1 MADND
6 LRDCWDLVSAPLP
19 PEDPALD
26 EQRARLLGL
35 LAHRNNPLRFVFPI
49 IRREFPRMPPWHE
62 PLRRNIDYMAVS
74 RKTLI
79 LTEPLLP
86 ENPTDDEK

>member
-35 LAHRNNPLRFVFPI
+35 LAHRVSPLRFVFPI
-49 IRREFPRMPPWHE
+49 IRSEIRPYPPGYE
-62 PLRRNIDYMAVS
+62 PLRRNIDYTAVG
-74 RKTLI
+74 RKTFL
-79 LTEPLLP
+79 LTEPL
-86 ENPTDDEK
+86 ETPTDAEK